1 MEITKEHFKT
11 EVLSAY
17 KKLKSYVYH
26 DSFSLDLRLEIAE
39 FEANGDI
46 DKKLDSLADKICNY
60 QNDKSVFD
68 ININNIGYRLYPKT
82 IEKTNYENH
91 DNGFYFSNSNTLKT
105 YSVTKEI
112 YFIECDIELHII
124 SILWIIKIG
133 QKLDSEL
140 ITNCFGN
147 RLERNVEEQ
156 YESFGIKLFSK
167 YYVKYNAWRDET
179 IKKAIELHKNN
190 LDVAI
195 LNLDIKNYYHSVDY
209 DLSDLKNR
217 FKEDENNWLNE
228 ILEKIHFKYKTIL
241 NVDKR
246 ILPIGLISSSI
257 LANYYLSVF
266 DKIVIRDIR
275 PAFYGRYVDDILM
288 VFSNPKIRS
297 NEKSPVGEFI
307 NDYLIEGKKW
317 GDNIKIEKGETNEY
331 IIQIGSNKLSFQN
344 SKVKLYHFH
353 SHESI
358 EVLNRFEEEIINNSS
373 EFRFQPEESN
383 ILESFNYESYNIL
396 YSDTVNK
403 LRSIDGFE
411 TNKLGASKHLRK
423 LIDATKNTDSLSEK
437 KLNDISEKVIDYF
450 SGVRSVELYGLWEK
464 AITFFII
471 NKSKEHLIRF
481 TKNQLLIIQNMKC
494 IDDIKKL
501 EDVDKSA
508 RLQKALLNHLANT
521 LAISISLNREFFK
534 QYILNRIKSDVSI
547 DTIDSFLTIEE
558 INKKAT
564 YLVDSNM
571 FRQQYLYFPL
581 LNYCKQDSDFSFTDK
596 ILQIKTNFE
605 IIQSKIDY
613 SPRFIHYHEL
623 LLFNNLRIWFNSQK
637 DDSVKVDY
645 KELLDK
651 YISYNKLDANKGY
664 IEKYPSIINDNE
676 FDFIKVNNSQKLDKI
691 KIGLVNIKVDFND
704 SLNSMKRKPNLS
716 FERLNDINKVLNEAL
731 INRCNLVV
739 FPEIS
744 IPLQWINI
752 ITDFSKKNDI
762 GIIAGIEH
770 FSDNDN
776 IVYNYVATI
785 LPFKYLV
792 YQNAFID
799 FRLKK
804 DYSPSEVEQ
813 ITGRSKY
820 RLPDKAIRDKD
831 KLRIYDWKR
840 ALFSVL
846 NCFEL
851 TDIAK
856 RATFRG
862 NVDFLATVEYN
873 RDVNYFSNITESF
886 ARDVHSY
893 IIQVNTSN
901 YGDSRITQPSE
912 SFKKD
917 LVKIKGGDNVSLIT
931 GVINIKELREF
942 QSFESSLQMKSN
954 LFKLTPPNFK
964 ILKKRNTE

>member
-1 MEITKEHFKT
+1 MEITKEHFKI
-11 EVLSAY
+11 EILAAY
-17 KKLKSYVYH
+17 KKLKSYIYH

-46 DKKLDSLADKICNY
+46 DKKLDSLADKIYNY
-60 QNDKSVFD
+60 QKDEYVFD
-68 ININNIGYRLYPKT
+68 PNINNIGYRLYPKT
-82 IEKTNYENH
+82 IEKIQYENH
-91 DNGFYFSNSNTLKT
+91 DNGFYFSNSNTQKS

-140 ITNCFGN
+140 IVNCFGN
-147 RLERNVEEQ
+147 RLERNAEDK
-156 YESFGIKLFSK
+156 YESLGIKLFCK
-167 YYVKYNAWRDET
+167 YYVKYNAWRDEA

-195 LNLDIKNYYHSVDY
+195 LNLDIKNYYHSVDC
-209 DLSDLKNR
+209 DLNDLKIKFIN
-217 FKEDENNWLNE
+217 DENNWLNKV
-228 ILEKIHFKYKTIL
+228 LEKIHLKYQTIL
-241 NVDKR
+241 NVDKK
-246 ILPIGLISSSI
+246 ILQIGLISSSI

-266 DKIVIRDIR
+266 DKVMISDIR

-297 NEKSPVGEFI
+297 TKKSPVGEFI

-317 GDNIKIEKGETNEY
+317 GNNIRIEKKDVNEY
-331 IIQIGSNKLSFQN
+331 IIKIGANQLSFQN

-358 EVLNRFEEEIINNSS
+358 EVLNRFEEEINNNSS

-423 LIDATKNTDSLSEK
+423 LIDATKNTDSLSDK
-437 KLNDISEKVIDYF
+437 KLNDISEKIIDYF
-450 SGVRSVELYGLWEK
+450 SGVRSVELSGLWEK

-481 TKNQLLIIQNMKC
+481 TKNQLLIIQNIKC
-494 IDDIKKL
+494 IDDKKD
-501 EDVDKSA
+501 EDADKSA
-508 RLQKALLNHLANT
+508 RLQKALINHLANT
-521 LAISISLNREFFK
+521 LAISISLNRGFFK
-534 QYILNRIKSDVSI
+534 QNILNRIKSDVSI
-547 DTIDSFLTIEE
+547 DIIDSFLTMGE

-581 LNYCKQDSDFSFTDK
+581 LNYCKQDSEYSFTDK
-596 ILQIKTNFE
+596 VLPSCTDFE
-605 IIQSKIDY
+605 IIKSKIDY

-623 LLFNNLRIWFNSQK
+623 LLFNNLSVWFNSNK
-637 DDSVKVDY
+637 GNSIIVDY
-645 KELLDK
+645 KELLDS
-651 YISYNKLDANKGY
+651 YISYNKLDANKDY
-664 IEKYPSIINDNE
+664 AEKYPCIENGSE
-676 FDFIKVNNSQKLDKI
+676 YDFIKVNFSQKLDKI

-704 SLNSMKRKPNLS
+704 SLNSMKGKPNLS
-716 FERLNDINKVLNEAL
+716 FERLNDINKVLNESL
-731 INRCNLVV
+731 INKCNLVV

-770 FSDNDN
+770 FSDSNN

-813 ITGRSKY
+813 IAGRSKY
-820 RLPDKAIRDKD
+820 SLPDKEMRDKD
-831 KLRIYDWKR
+831 KLRIYEWKR
-840 ALFSVL
+840 VLFSVL

-856 RATFRG
+856 RSMFRG

-886 ARDVHSY
+886 ARDVHSF

-917 LVKIKGGDNVSLIT
+917 IVKIKGGDNVSLIT
-931 GVINIKELREF
+931 GMINIKDLREF